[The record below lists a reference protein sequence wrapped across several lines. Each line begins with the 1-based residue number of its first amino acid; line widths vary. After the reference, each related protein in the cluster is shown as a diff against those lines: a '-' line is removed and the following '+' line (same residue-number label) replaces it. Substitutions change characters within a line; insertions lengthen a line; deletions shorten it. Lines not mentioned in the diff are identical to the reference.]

1 MTRILL
7 AVDGSGQDVSS
18 VEWLGKLFGG
28 VAATVEI
35 TVLHVAHL
43 RMPGP
48 SSIRLGFVPRLPSR
62 EDLEGIESQTR
73 TEADEIV
80 TTTKED
86 LENYGF
92 VVTTMVEW
100 GPTPDVILEVA
111 EANNCDMI
119 AMGRHGAGRVTDLIA
134 GSVSGRVIRRAGV
147 PVLILRADPPE

>member
-7 AVDGSGQDVSS
+7 AVDGSGQDVAS
-18 VEWLGKLFGG
+18 VEWLAKLFGDE
-28 VAATVEI
+28 ADTTEI
-35 TVLHVAHL
+35 IVLHVAHL

-48 SSIRLGFVPRLPSR
+48 SSIKLGFVPHLPSR
-62 EDLEGIESQTR
+62 EDLEGIERQTR

-80 TTTKED
+80 DAARED
-86 LENYGF
+86 LEAYGF
-92 VVTTMVEW
+92 TITTMVEW

-111 EANNCDMI
+111 AATSCDMI

-147 PVLILRADPPE
+147 PVLILRAEPPE

>member
-1 MTRILL
+1 MTHILL

-28 VAATVEI
+28 VAATVQI

-62 EDLEGIESQTR
+62 EDLEDIEQQAR

-80 TTTKED
+80 SSVKED
-86 LENYGF
+86 LEGYGF
-92 VVTTMVEW
+92 TVTTMVEW

-111 EANNCDMI
+111 EANGCDII
-119 AMGRHGAGRVTDLIA
+119 AIGRHGAGKVSDLIA
-134 GSVSGRVIRRAGV
+134 GSVSGRVIRRASV
-147 PVLILRADPPE
+147 PVLILRADSPE

>member
-7 AVDGSGQDVSS
+7 AVDGSSQDVSS
-18 VEWLGKLFGG
+18 VEWLGKLFGD
-28 VAATVEI
+28 VAATLEI

-62 EDLEGIESQTR
+62 EDLEGIEHQTR

-80 TTTKED
+80 NAVKED
-86 LENYGF
+86 LEDYGF
-92 VVTTMVEW
+92 AVTTMVEW

-111 EANNCDMI
+111 EANDCDMI
-119 AMGRHGAGRVTDLIA
+119 AMGRHGAGRVTDLIV
-134 GSVSGRVIRRAGV
+134 GSVSDRVMRRARV
-147 PVLILRADPPE
+147 PVLFLHAPMD

>member
-1 MTRILL
+1 MTHILL

-18 VEWLGKLFGG
+18 VEWLGKLFSG
-28 VAATVEI
+28 VAATVQI

-62 EDLEGIESQTR
+62 EDLEGIEQQAR

-80 TTTKED
+80 SSVKED

-92 VVTTMVEW
+92 TVTTMVEW

-111 EANNCDMI
+111 EANGCDII
-119 AMGRHGAGRVTDLIA
+119 AIGRHGAGKVSDLIA
-134 GSVSGRVIRRAGV
+134 GSVSGRVIRRASV
-147 PVLILRADPPE
+147 PVLILRADSPE

>member
-7 AVDGSGQDVSS
+7 AVDGSDQDVAS
-18 VEWLGKLFGG
+18 VEWLGKLFGV

-48 SSIRLGFVPRLPSR
+48 SSIRLGFVPRLPSQ
-62 EDLEGIESQTR
+62 EDLEGIEQQTR

-80 TTTKED
+80 DAARED
-86 LENYGF
+86 LEGYGF
-92 VVTTMVEW
+92 SVTTMVEW
-100 GPTPDVILEVA
+100 GPTPDVILEAA
-111 EANNCDMI
+111 EANKCDMI
-119 AMGRHGAGRVTDLIA
+119 AMGRHGAGRVSDLIA

-147 PVLILRADPPE
+147 PVLILRADPPQ